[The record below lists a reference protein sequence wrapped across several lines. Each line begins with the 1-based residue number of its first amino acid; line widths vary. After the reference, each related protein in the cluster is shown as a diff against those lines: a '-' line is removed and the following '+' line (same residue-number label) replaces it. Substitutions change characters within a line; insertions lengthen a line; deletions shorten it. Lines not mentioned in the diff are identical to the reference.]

1 MTNNLTGFALGTPN
15 IKRQVKLPN
24 VKLDKHHRKKT
35 HSKREMHHDKR
46 ELLRLNII

>member
-1 MTNNLTGFALGTPN
+1 MFPDLALDTLN

-24 VKLDKHHRKKT
+24 VKQDKHHRKE
-35 HSKREMHHDKR
+35 HAISEMHHDKK